1 MSAVPALLNDLKAIS
16 VLKDFKVVKD
26 FKDFKDIKDFKDFK
40 AGEYEIVSPEKNFL
54 GRYYFSIS
62 VRN

>member
-1 MSAVPALLNDLKAIS
+1 MSAVPALLNDLKVIS

-26 FKDFKDIKDFKDFK
+26 IKDFK
-40 AGEYEIVSPEKNFL
+40 AGEYEIVSPEKIFL

>member
-26 FKDFKDIKDFKDFK
+26 FKDIKDFK
-40 AGEYEIVSPEKNFL
+40 AGEYEIVSPEKIFL